1 VDAANVAI
9 NRLPVARI
17 AFAKLDWRPEIDGV
31 RAFAVIPV
39 VLFHFELCPGGYAG
53 VDVFFVISGYLVT
66 CILLHELS
74 VGKFS
79 MRHFWLR
86 RTRRLFPAMSVM
98 LIVLLAVS
106 WNVLLAPTY
115 SRLLSQTWAV
125 LLLGAN
131 VYFYNENDYFASS
144 LQDPLLHCW
153 SLAVEEQFYV
163 VIPVLLRVLLYL
175 DGQLHATPKKVP
187 PATKLGIE
195 LIGSGTPAFEDGTSE
210 AGTHVSSHD
219 DAVGIRIAFTP
230 APQGLDTNHV
240 PSANEPAP
248 GASTSDLPP
257 LQGRFAL
264 AVIIVLLVASL
275 AACIA
280 LQSQSKKFAFYLL
293 PLRTWEMLLGSALA
307 FDRRYNYL
315 SFLRCG
321 MAATELSSALGLA
334 MILVS
339 YIISSVSTPWPSYPT
354 LLPTVGTVLF
364 LSSQEPHPKRKQRLA
379 WSGKFLTLS
388 PVAFI
393 GKVSYSLYLWHW
405 PVYLLFAYTT
415 VGSKLDAKATALGI
429 FVSLLAGCGSFFVFE
444 SALIRSSS
452 NPLSSNPMCR
462 RILPTRSHLIT
473 LSDGLFTAVALM
485 VWIAL
490 FIFALVASVRQLG
503 GAHAVSLLK

>member
-1 VDAANVAI
+1 
-9 NRLPVARI
+9 
-17 AFAKLDWRPEIDGV
+17 
-31 RAFAVIPV
+31 
-39 VLFHFELCPGGYAG
+39 
-53 VDVFFVISGYLVT
+53 
-66 CILLHELS
+66 
-74 VGKFS
+74 
-79 MRHFWLR
+79 
-86 RTRRLFPAMSVM
+86 MSVM

-175 DGQLHATPKKVP
+175 DGKLHATPKKAP
-187 PATKLGIE
+187 PTIEPGIE
-195 LIGSGTPAFEDGTSE
+195 LIGSGTPALEDGTS
-210 AGTHVSSHD
+210 AARTHALSHD

-230 APQGLDTNHV
+230 AHKGLDASHV
-240 PSANEPAP
+240 LSQASEPAP
-248 GASTSDLPP
+248 EASTPVCGQAGPDLPP

-293 PLRTWEMLLGSALA
+293 PLRTWELLLGSALA

-354 LLPTVGTVLF
+354 LLPTVGTGLF

-415 VGSKLDAKATALGI
+415 VGSKLNAQATALGI
-429 FVSLLAGCGSFFVFE
+429 FVSLLAGCGGFFVFE

-452 NPLSSNPMCR
+452 NSLSSSNPMCS
-462 RILPTRSHLIT
+462 RILPTRMHLAK